1 MLKYKTKKIIDSND
15 LDDLIRETYG
25 KPYCFQQQDGGKNR
39 GIEYITVPVINP
51 DYYTNTSL
59 KFEINGNDRG
69 VSFDTWLK
77 TTVKEVNEL
86 HPEEYSGQNDL
97 WWERN
102 FYPYVDMI
110 INDLYEKGLVE
121 EGDYAIEIDW

>member
-1 MLKYKTKKIIDSND
+1 M
-15 LDDLIRETYG
+15 
-25 KPYCFQQQDGGKNR
+25 
-39 GIEYITVPVINP
+39 
-51 DYYTNTSL
+51 
-59 KFEINGNDRG
+59 G

-102 FYPYVDMI
+102 FYPYIDMI

>member
-25 KPYCFQQQDGGKNR
+25 KPYCFQQQDGCKNR

-59 KFEINGNDRG
+59 KFEINGNDMG

-102 FYPYVDMI
+102 FYPYIDMI

-121 EGDYAIEIDW
+121 EGDYVIEIDW

>member
-1 MLKYKTKKIIDSND
+1 MLKYKIKKIINSFD

-25 KPYCFQQQDGGKNR
+25 KPYCFQQQDGCKNR

-51 DYYTNTSL
+51 YDFKNDSSSF
-59 KFEINGNDRG
+59 KINGDEMG

-77 TTVKEVNEL
+77 TTVKEVNKL

-97 WWERN
+97 WWGKK
-102 FYPYVDMI
+102 FLS
-110 INDLYEKGLVE
+110 LY
-121 EGDYAIEIDW
+121 